1 MKNTPSFLRRMKSV
15 IGAITFFGFTVF
27 AAATFAA
34 ESLENLRRGSA
45 PLDQED
51 KPAPMYQVENKDIKR
66 PRAYSMQPPTIPHKT
81 DNYQVDL
88 NANKCLSCHSR
99 VRTAESQAPM
109 VSVTHY
115 QDRDNNFLAEISPR
129 RFFCHHLWWKTPL
142 KMSMKSSNVMPPP
155 KRRNNELWC
164 LPSQSQRVE

>member
-129 RFFCHHLWWKTPL
+129 RFFCHQCHVTQVDAKPL
-142 KMSMKSSNVMPPP
+142 VENTFEDVDEII
-155 KRRNNELWC
+155 KRNAAAKAKK
-164 LPSQSQRVE
+164 